1 MAWQLGGHG
10 RALWRGYEAQ
20 LTKRPVAVQAL
31 TSAALWGLG
40 DLVAQRYA
48 EQRKHVDQRRLGL
61 TAAFGAGFMGPVGHF
76 WYLGLDVAA
85 RKLLSPGT
93 ARYVGAKVLADTL
106 ILGPIYVLAFYAW
119 GSFVIDGSGWST
131 LKDKVTKDFI
141 PTYLAELAIWPAF
154 QTVNFIRVP
163 VAHQLLA
170 VNVMTILDASFLSFA
185 RSQSDW
191 VATVAQALNLR
202 AKPAWPAEEHPGRPS
217 LTVQPSQAPD
227 APPFPPLPP
236 RAPAQ
241 PAPAQPAPAQPA
253 STELDCDSDSESDC
267 DSEPES
273 QSDSEPHPNLA
284 HSPPQLGS
292 ARLAALDSPPLP
304 LDSVMLRQLKDF
316 SQFFA
321 NPNFLTFYNQLR
333 RRLSSELQA
342 ANLDKTHVADLIEEA
357 DKHRRLLGMKKQGS
371 LQHLAAASSAG
382 TSLEANLKHITVTL
396 ATWDAVWEVYLDP
409 NGHKSGCDCTE
420 PRTEEQFFKKTGSP
434 PAGQVDLRLLRPAWS
449 QQRDLP
455 VRGLM
460 WCPIVAPR
468 KPPQAPRSSQAATLA
483 AASQPGPST
492 PPPAKRNKRTEAEQA
507 AEPSQSTKG

>member
-217 LTVQPSQAPD
+217 LSGV
-227 APPFPPLPP
+227 
-236 RAPAQ
+236 
-241 PAPAQPAPAQPA
+241 
-253 STELDCDSDSESDC
+253 ES
-267 DSEPES
+267 
-273 QSDSEPHPNLA
+273 
-284 HSPPQLGS
+284 
-292 ARLAALDSPPLP
+292 
-304 LDSVMLRQLKDF
+304 K
-316 SQFFA
+316 
-321 NPNFLTFYNQLR
+321 
-333 RRLSSELQA
+333 
-342 ANLDKTHVADLIEEA
+342 
-357 DKHRRLLGMKKQGS
+357 
-371 LQHLAAASSAG
+371 AG
-382 TSLEANLKHITVTL
+382 
-396 ATWDAVWEVYLDP
+396 D
-409 NGHKSGCDCTE
+409 
-420 PRTEEQFFKKTGSP
+420 
-434 PAGQVDLRLLRPAWS
+434 
-449 QQRDLP
+449 
-455 VRGLM
+455 
-460 WCPIVAPR
+460 
-468 KPPQAPRSSQAATLA
+468 
-483 AASQPGPST
+483 
-492 PPPAKRNKRTEAEQA
+492 
-507 AEPSQSTKG
+507 